1 MRIKRLEIQGFKS
14 FADRTVLNFGIG
26 ITGVVG
32 PNGCG
37 KSNVVD
43 AIRWVM
49 GEQSAKHLR
58 GGSMQDV
65 IFNGSVIRGPTGLA
79 EVSLVFE
86 NDGRGFP
93 TEYANFGEIQ
103 VTRRLYRDGES
114 DYEINKTPC
123 RLRDITELFLGT
135 GIGKQGFS
143 IIEQGQVA
151 TIIKSKPEDRRRIIE
166 EAAGITKYKARRQA
180 AEKKM
185 EATRQNML
193 RVSDVIREVTK
204 RLGILKRQAKKAERY
219 RELKAGVRDLELHQA
234 ALRYF
239 ELRNALVFERA
250 LLGDIEIDK
259 VAYETK
265 LATIEA
271 EIETARLALVDE
283 DKRLS
288 LAQGRQY
295 EVDNQLALAEQQI
308 AHSENTIG
316 RGDERDK
323 EAREEVAS
331 LEEALALIQMQKT
344 DLSRG
349 ANDLEDDAATKET
362 TLAEAKSAL
371 DAITARRT
379 DEAKRTD
386 EVRREMMSAATR
398 AAQADAT
405 RESLET
411 RIVELDQRVA
421 RAEEDRAKVLGEN
434 EAARATLDDTAR
446 AVLEAEKNRAEKL
459 AEKSEAAIALDTARR
474 ALADHDKQ
482 LLAEKARLSEQKTR
496 LSSLQEIARSHER
509 SPAGVRALLAATEGQ
524 RGVRGL
530 LADLMEVPETI
541 EVPVAA
547 LLHEQLQSVVV
558 DDPMTAL
565 PALEALRAGARGRA
579 SALVDLGGEAARVAD
594 VGLPGTSAL
603 TDAVRAK
610 DEDRAV
616 VARALG
622 GARLID
628 DDGLDDQA
636 VSALWREASLR
647 GVTLVHKGGAVLE
660 PSGVARGG
668 AGDGDDAHVLRQRRE
683 IKELDE
689 TVRVLDEEHARSLE
703 RREALATT
711 LADEEARLARL
722 TAEASELE
730 LFVRDR
736 TQAKNRLQDDL
747 VKMDRRASDLQ
758 DELSTL
764 QKAKDKLTD
773 DLAHTRQSLETARA
787 QHVEREAALSSLHD
801 TIEQIDRELVTES
814 ERVTRLKVAVASAVE
829 RRENLRQSLAHHEKN
844 EGDITLRLERLRD
857 QVRTYAEERARLTQQ
872 AIDARARIETLLA
885 DRTELKS
892 SLDATREQYESASQ
906 GVREREGESRELRRT
921 VEEIRTR
928 AGDLG
933 LSLRERELDMR
944 ALVERTRE
952 AHHTTP
958 EQILTDYHLLPQPDG
973 DTKERVADLKKQIDG
988 LGEIN
993 LTAIEEC
1000 DELEERYEFL
1010 KAQSDDLTHALEQ
1023 LEKAIVKINRTTRKR
1038 FKESFEQINA
1048 QFERVFP
1055 RLFRGGK
1062 AWLAL
1067 TDPNDMLSTGVEI
1080 YAQPP
1085 GKKLGSVALMSGGEQ
1100 ALTAVS
1106 LIFAIFLIKPSP
1118 FCLLDEVDAP
1128 LDESNVGRFTDLV
1141 KDVSNISQF
1150 IVITHNKRTME
1161 AADQLYG
1168 ITMEQPGVS
1177 KAVNVRIQ

>member
-65 IFNGSVIRGPTGLA
+65 IFNGSDIRGPTGLA
-79 EVSLVFE
+79 EVSLIFE

-93 TEYANFGEIQ
+93 SEYSNFTEIQ

-151 TIIKSKPEDRRRIIE
+151 TIIKSKPEDRRKIIE

-185 EATRQNML
+185 DATRQNLL
-193 RVSDVIREVTK
+193 RVSDVIREVNK

-219 RELKAGVRDLELHQA
+219 RELKANVRDLELHQS
-234 ALRYF
+234 ALRFF
-239 ELRNALVFERA
+239 ELRNALLFEHV
-250 LLGDIEIDK
+250 LLQKVDLDK
-259 VAYETK
+259 VSKETR
-265 LATIEA
+265 LAVIET
-271 EIETARLALVDE
+271 EIETARLSLVDD
-283 DKRLS
+283 DKRLGI
-288 LAQGRQY
+288 AQGRQY
-295 EVDNQLALAEQQI
+295 ELDNQLALAEQQI
-308 AHSENTIG
+308 AHSESTVSK
-316 RGDERDK
+316 GDERDR
-323 EAREEVAS
+323 EAREEIGG
-331 LEEALALIQMQKT
+331 LEEALALIEAQKG

-349 ANDLEDDAATKET
+349 ATDLEGDAAEKEAA
-362 TLAEAKSAL
+362 LAVAKAAL
-371 DAITARRT
+371 DQITGHRT
-379 DEAKRTD
+379 GEAKRID
-386 EVRREMMSAATR
+386 ELRREMMGAATR
-398 AAQADAT
+398 AAQAFAT
-405 RESLET
+405 RESLDT
-411 RIVELDQRVA
+411 RIVELDMRLTRV
-421 RAEEDRAKVLGEN
+421 EEDKTRVIGEN
-434 EAARATLDDTAR
+434 EAAKTLLDDTGR

-459 AEKSEAAIALDTARR
+459 AEKSEAAISLDIARR
-474 ALADHDKQ
+474 ALAEQDKAI
-482 LLAEKARLSEQKTR
+482 LAEKSLLSERQSR
-496 LSSLQEIARSHER
+496 LSSLQEIERSHER
-509 SPAGVRALLAATEGQ
+509 SPAGVRAMLSATEGKS
-524 RGVRGL
+524 GVRGL

-541 EVPVAA
+541 EIPLAS
-547 LLHEQLQSVVV
+547 LLHERLQSVVIDEPEV
-558 DDPMTAL
+558 AL
-565 PALEALRAGARGRA
+565 FALDGLRRESAGRA
-579 SALVDLGGEAARVAD
+579 SAFVDLGPAGGAAAVD
-594 VGLPGTSAL
+594 LPGT
-603 TDAVRAK
+603 TRMFDAVKTSDANRSVVERAIG
-610 DEDRAV
+610 D
-616 VARALG
+616 
-622 GARLID
+622 ARLV
-628 DDGLDDQA
+628 DDGVDL
-636 VSALWREASLR
+636 VSLWRDARTS
-647 GVTLVHKGGAVLE
+647 GITLVHPTGTVLE
-660 PSGVARGG
+660 PSGIARGG
-668 AGDGDDAHVLRQRRE
+668 AGDGDDAHILRQKRQ
-683 IKELDE
+683 IKELGEEVETLSAQHLVSLARRDE
-689 TVRVLDEEHARSLE
+689 
-703 RREALATT
+703 LATA
-711 LADEEARLARL
+711 LVDAEQRLERL
-722 TAEASELE
+722 TAEANDLE

-736 TQAKNRLQDDL
+736 AQARNRLQDDL
-747 VKMDRRASDLQ
+747 VKMDRRVSDLV
-758 DELSTL
+758 DELATMA
-764 QKAKDKLTD
+764 KAKEKLAA
-773 DLAHTRQSLETARA
+773 DLAHTIESLEKADAERIEKETALA
-787 QHVEREAALSSLHD
+787 SLHD
-801 TIEQIDRELVTES
+801 GIEQIDRELVERS
-814 ERVTRLKVAVASAVE
+814 EAVTRLKVAVAAAVE

-844 EGDITLRLERLRD
+844 ESDITTRLERLRE
-857 QVRTYAEERARLTQQ
+857 QVTSYAEEKARLVQQ
-872 AIDARARIETLLA
+872 GIDARARIETLLR
-885 DRTELKS
+885 DRQELKTT
-892 SLDATREQYESASQ
+892 LDATRGQYEEASQ
-906 GVREREGESRELRRT
+906 KVRELEAESREIRRS
-921 VEEIRTR
+921 VEEVRQ
-928 AGDLG
+928 ASGDLT
-933 LSLRERELDMR
+933 LRIREHELDMR
-944 ALVERTRE
+944 ALHERTKE
-952 AHHTTP
+952 AHQVSPP
-958 EQILTDYHLLPQPDG
+958 EVLSDYHLLPLPDW

-1000 DELEERYEFL
+1000 EELEERYEFL
-1010 KAQSDDLTHALEQ
+1010 KTQSDDLTHALEQ

-1067 TDPNDMLSTGVEI
+1067 TDPNDMLMTGVEI

-1177 KAVNVRIQ
+1177 KAVNVRIH